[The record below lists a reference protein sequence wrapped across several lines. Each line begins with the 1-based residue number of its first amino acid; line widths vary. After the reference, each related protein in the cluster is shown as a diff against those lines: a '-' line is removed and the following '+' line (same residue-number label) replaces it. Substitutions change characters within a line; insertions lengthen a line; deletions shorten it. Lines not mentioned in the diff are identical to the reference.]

1 MSNYY
6 KEIMIVEDLE
16 IMTDKESIKDI
27 MKKIKIMQE
36 YKDIYG
42 EADINEYVALHG
54 TYKGIDDY
62 LIQKMDKR
70 KDANENNQT

>member
-1 MSNYY
+1 M
-6 KEIMIVEDLE
+6 EDMGN
-16 IMTDKESIKDI
+16 MTDKESVKDI

-42 EADINEYVALHG
+42 EGDINEYVALHG

-70 KDANENNQT
+70 MEANDNNQT

>member
-1 MSNYY
+1 M
-6 KEIMIVEDLE
+6 EDMGN
-16 IMTDKESIKDI
+16 MTDKESVKDI

-42 EADINEYVALHG
+42 EGDINEYLALHG

-70 KDANENNQT
+70 MEANDNNQT